1 MRTGRPTAELR
12 LTTEEREALERWVHR
27 PKSAQALA
35 LRSRMILLCAAGG
48 TNTEVAAELRVTK
61 QTVGKWR
68 HRFLERRL
76 DGLLDE
82 PRPGTPRKLS
92 DAEIERVLA

>member
-1 MRTGRPTAELR
+1 
-12 LTTEEREALERWVHR
+12 
-27 PKSAQALA
+27 
-35 LRSRMILLCAAGG
+35 MILRCAGER
-48 TNTEVAAELRVTK
+48 TNTEVAAELEVTK

-68 HRFLERRL
+68 KRFLQKRL

-92 DAEIERVLA
+92 DAEVERVLTLTLESTPTAPTLSLDQNS